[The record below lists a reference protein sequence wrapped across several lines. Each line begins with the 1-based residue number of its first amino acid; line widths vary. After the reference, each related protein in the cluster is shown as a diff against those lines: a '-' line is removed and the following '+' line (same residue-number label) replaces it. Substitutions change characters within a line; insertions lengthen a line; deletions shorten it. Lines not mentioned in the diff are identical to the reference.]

1 MYLVERKSGPS
12 SHKTEVYAVCFFEGT
27 AKAKVERAPKEWDFG
42 SFKYRIRKIKV
53 NRNLSS

>member
-1 MYLVERKSGPS
+1 MYLVERKSGHS

-42 SFKYRIRKIKV
+42 SFKYRIR
-53 NRNLSS
+53 